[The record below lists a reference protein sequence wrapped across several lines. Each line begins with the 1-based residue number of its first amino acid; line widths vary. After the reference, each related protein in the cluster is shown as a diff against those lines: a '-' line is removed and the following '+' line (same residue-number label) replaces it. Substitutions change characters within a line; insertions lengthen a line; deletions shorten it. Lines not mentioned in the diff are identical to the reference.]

1 MKKQLFTLIFVLAAI
16 AMQAQS
22 IERWAISSSGGS
34 YYDGT
39 SFEMDYTAGEVIVTT
54 LSNGTNFLTQGFQQP
69 FTNSTV
75 SVPENADENSN
86 IQFYPN
92 PVEDHLVIS
101 IQNAKSGVY
110 RYQVYDLLGQLLS
123 DETLTQ
129 SSNGDLLIKV
139 DFQKYATGNYFLRLL
154 HDNELINSGKIIK
167 VNQ

>member
-54 LSNGTNFLTQGFQQP
+54 LSDGNNFLTQGFQQP
-69 FTNSTV
+69 FTNSTI
-75 SVPENADENSN
+75 SIPENADENSD
-86 IQFYPN
+86 IQYYPN
-92 PVEDHLVIS
+92 PVEDYLSIS

-110 RYQVYDLLGQLLS
+110 RYQVYDLLGQLLAN
-123 DETLTQ
+123 ETLTQ
-129 SSNGDLLIKV
+129 SANGDLVIKV
-139 DFQKYATGNYFLRLL
+139 NFQQFATGNYFLRLM
-154 HDNELINSGKIIK
+154 HDGELINSGKIIK
-167 VNQ
+167 INQ